1 MSSHPEIPRL
11 PISSTREKSFHG
23 ESNESSSPYSSA
35 RDNNGF
41 SDPRWQLQNIPSVT
55 TAPPQ
60 KPNNFDKNFWQLAMS
75 LFLNVCHPSGQ
86 CDDSCNLIEDLV
98 HLIEGSDQLSS
109 PAAALALD
117 VVVQIKLVVREELI
131 NMTVQ
136 VIV

>member
-1 MSSHPEIPRL
+1 MCLDVNCLS
-11 PISSTREKSFHG
+11 SFHG
-23 ESNESSSPYSSA
+23 ESSESSPSVGMNSPYSSA

-41 SDPRWQLQNIPSVT
+41 SDPRWQLQNIPSVAA
-55 TAPPQ
+55 APPQ
-60 KPNNFDKNFWQLAMS
+60 KPNSFDKDFWQLAMS

-117 VVVQIKLVVREELI
+117 VVVQ
-131 NMTVQ
+131 
-136 VIV
+136 VIHSMKILYYSVMPF